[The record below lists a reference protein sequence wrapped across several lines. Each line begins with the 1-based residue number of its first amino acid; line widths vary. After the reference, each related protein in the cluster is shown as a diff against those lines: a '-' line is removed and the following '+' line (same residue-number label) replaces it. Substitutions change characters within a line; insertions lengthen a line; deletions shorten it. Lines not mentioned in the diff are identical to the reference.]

1 MEAKTNYTMV
11 GLIVLILTC
20 ALLASALWLSV
31 GFNQKKYTVYAA
43 YFHEAVSGLNAESP
57 VKYNGVQIGSVY
69 KIELSPLDPREVEIL
84 LNIEEGTP
92 ITTSTT
98 ATLISQ
104 GITGTTYIGLSAS
117 SGDLTLLQKIPKE
130 PYPIIPTKPSLLN
143 QIDKLVKEVSDNV
156 NGVSERIKSI
166 FDEEN
171 VMNVKKSLENFQKF
185 SNVVAENNA
194 KINSSIKNS
203 DTLLHNLALVSED
216 LPVVIH
222 DLKNSINTLTKEISS
237 AGHNV
242 SATMKAGKTTLDKIS
257 QQAIPP
263 AVVLLRKLN
272 NIAANL
278 EKISSQMRQNPS
290 VVIRGT
296 TPPPRGPGE

>member
-1 MEAKTNYTMV
+1 LEAKTNYTMV

-20 ALLASALWLSV
+20 ALLVSALWLSV
-31 GFNQKKYTVYAA
+31 GFDQKKYTIYAA
-43 YFHEAVSGLNAESP
+43 YFHETVSGLNEESP

-84 LNIEEGTP
+84 LKIEEGTP

-104 GITGTTYIGLSAS
+104 GITGTTYIGLSAGS
-117 SGDLTLLQKIPKE
+117 SDLTPLQKIPKE

-143 QIDKLVKEVSDNV
+143 QIDKLVKDVSDNV
-156 NGVSERIKSI
+156 NGVSVRIKSI
-166 FDEEN
+166 FDDEN
-171 VMNVKKSLENFQKF
+171 VNNVKKSLENLQKF
-185 SNVVAENNA
+185 SNTIIENND
-194 KINSSIKNS
+194 KINGSIKNT
-203 DTLLHNLALVSED
+203 DILLRNLAHVSDD
-216 LPVVIH
+216 LPIVIR

-237 AGHNV
+237 AGQNV
-242 SATMKAGKTTLDKIS
+242 STTMKAGKTTLDKIS

-263 AVVLLRKLN
+263 AVLLLRQLN

-278 EKISSQMRQNPS
+278 DKVSTQMRQNPS